1 MYNREKEK
9 LIKAFNTLPPDD
21 LFEKISKAPVK
32 KISSEE
38 ELFSELA
45 EHEEEKRRVCFR
57 IPAAIGSLAAVAVC
71 LFLFL
76 VGGQT
81 KEMGN
86 QIIFDV
92 NPSIRFIVDEDNEV
106 TEICAL
112 NKDAGK
118 IVETLPESG
127 NLVVVTE
134 ALLKCLGEKRYLE
147 QDGMLISFDYQ
158 HVKPPET
165 LLKNTVS
172 QWMREE
178 KRQVS
183 VVYQT
188 VSLNEE
194 EKKKADEQGI
204 SVGKYSFIKKLK
216 KEYHLNTEG
225 MNKKG
230 IGEILEEANQQGVE
244 IFESNDKDSTPEN
257 KQQTNE
263 TEVKRKNQEV
273 NSENQKEK
281 KEEKKDKEKKPEKKP
296 ERKNDEDVRSENKNE
311 ASKKIQKKIET
322 KKNKP
327 SSKKG
332 KKDKIKKT
340 KTVSKGKQ
348 KKGKKKVNEN
358 SGQNPAKVGNGETA
372 GKQPEKPNGQEE
384 KEDNAQSVEREKGS
398 KNEGKGKPSDEE

>member
-76 VGGQT
+76 VGGHT

-281 KEEKKDKEKKPEKKP
+281 KEEKKDKE
-296 ERKNDEDVRSENKNE
+296 NKN
-311 ASKKIQKKIET
+311 
-322 KKNKP
+322 
-327 SSKKG
+327 G
-332 KKDKIKKT
+332 Y
-340 KTVSKGKQ
+340 
-348 KKGKKKVNEN
+348 
-358 SGQNPAKVGNGETA
+358 
-372 GKQPEKPNGQEE
+372 
-384 KEDNAQSVEREKGS
+384 
-398 KNEGKGKPSDEE
+398 